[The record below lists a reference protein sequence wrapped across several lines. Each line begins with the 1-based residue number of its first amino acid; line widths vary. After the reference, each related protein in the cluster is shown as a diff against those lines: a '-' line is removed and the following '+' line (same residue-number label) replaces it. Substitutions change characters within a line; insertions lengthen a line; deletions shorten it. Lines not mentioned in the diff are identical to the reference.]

1 MLKFIKKSKAD
12 FCVPM
17 HSKNNKFLSFV
28 KLSISGVTVPV
39 ILSDK
44 QVVTV
49 SFMHVKVL
57 PNKQII
63 QNFAPRLVM
72 IMLKQ
77 FDSTNGNAIFSSF
90 SNQCRTN
97 RDCSAPVWFLFATF
111 LNLNLSV
118 F

>member
-44 QVVTV
+44 QVGDC
-49 SFMHVKVL
+49 
-57 PNKQII
+57 
-63 QNFAPRLVM
+63 
-72 IMLKQ
+72 Q
-77 FDSTNGNAIFSSF
+77 FYA
-90 SNQCRTN
+90 C
-97 RDCSAPVWFLFATF
+97 
-111 LNLNLSV
+111 
-118 F
+118 

>member
-1 MLKFIKKSKAD
+1 
-12 FCVPM
+12 
-17 HSKNNKFLSFV
+17 
-28 KLSISGVTVPV
+28 
-39 ILSDK
+39 
-44 QVVTV
+44 
-49 SFMHVKVL
+49 MHVKVL

-77 FDSTNGNAIFSSF
+77 FDFTNGNAIFSSF

-97 RDCSAPVWFLFATF
+97 RECSAPVWFLFATF